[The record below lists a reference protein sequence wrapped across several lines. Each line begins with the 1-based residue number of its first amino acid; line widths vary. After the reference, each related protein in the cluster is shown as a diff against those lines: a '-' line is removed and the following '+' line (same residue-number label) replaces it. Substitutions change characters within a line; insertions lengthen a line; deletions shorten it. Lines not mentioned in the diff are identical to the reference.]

1 MHAYNVQVNLST
13 YLVGLFYSDSNSL
26 PPQYKEFKSYNLI
39 PSRKSGENQTGL

>member
-1 MHAYNVQVNLST
+1 MFKLISQLT

-26 PPQYKEFKSYNLI
+26 PPPPPHKEFKSYNLI

>member
-1 MHAYNVQVNLST
+1 MFKLISQLT

-26 PPQYKEFKSYNLI
+26 PPPPPPHKEFKSYNLI